1 MSTEEDLGKEDSTS
15 SDRVAY
21 IMRSIRYNQKT
32 TNEFESGRT
41 QGRKNCVQEDGIS
54 TFTYLFL
61 FTDSIPSSRMCFDSQ
76 TWSWILVLMVCTQLL
91 FDEFS

>member
-32 TNEFESGRT
+32 TNEFESGENTREKELCARGWN
-41 QGRKNCVQEDGIS
+41 QYIHIS
-54 TFTYLFL
+54 LF
-61 FTDSIPSSRMCFDSQ
+61 
-76 TWSWILVLMVCTQLL
+76 VY
-91 FDEFS
+91 